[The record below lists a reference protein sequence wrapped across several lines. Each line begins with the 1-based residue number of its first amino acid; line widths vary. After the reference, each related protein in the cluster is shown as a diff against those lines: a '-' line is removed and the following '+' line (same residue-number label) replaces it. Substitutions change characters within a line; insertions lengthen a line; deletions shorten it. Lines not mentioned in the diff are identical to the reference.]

1 MSRFVPKLT
10 ELIHP
15 IRNIRKC
22 SDVKEG
28 SNWMSGAEEAP
39 LEQAT
44 SIDHSERE
52 GGADDLSTARESL
65 RMIFWRHKVRVVTD
79 GPMEEMLIIS
89 GTEGRL
95 EIWAAEL
102 RTYDVS
108 CILRK
113 EVEGQVVRKFFKQ
126 GEKVLRALDKNG

>member
-1 MSRFVPKLT
+1 
-10 ELIHP
+10 
-15 IRNIRKC
+15 
-22 SDVKEG
+22 
-28 SNWMSGAEEAP
+28 
-39 LEQAT
+39 
-44 SIDHSERE
+44 
-52 GGADDLSTARESL
+52 
-65 RMIFWRHKVRVVTD
+65 
-79 GPMEEMLIIS
+79 MEEMLIIS

-126 GEKVLRALDKNG
+126 GEKVQRALDKNGEETSKMFQNQTRPNIKLE